1 MSRQKAS
8 VQVAALK
15 KQQEEL
21 LKKLKEAKAKE
32 LQAINKDIKRKTEIA
47 GALALKE
54 FEKNPEG
61 AFATTLLGLIS
72 NCVTKDAERALF
84 NLRPLSRPVAQPK
97 TEKPK
102 VEEPKAPAAPIA
114 KPIPAAPPK
123 RSAPS
128 METQKPELRLP
139 EIDLASLLGRR
150 E

>member
-21 LKKLKEAKAKE
+21 LKKLKVAKAKE

-102 VEEPKAPAAPIA
+102 VEEPKAPTAPIA
-114 KPIPAAPPK
+114 KPIPAPPPK
-123 RSAPS
+123 QSPS

>member
-1 MSRQKAS
+1 MSRQKAP

-72 NCVTKDAERALF
+72 NCVTKDVERALF
-84 NLRPLSRPVAQPK
+84 NLWPLPRPVEQLK

-102 VEEPKAPAAPIA
+102 VDEPKAPAAPTA
-114 KPIPAAPPK
+114 KTRPAAPPTQP
-123 RSAPS
+123 AAN
-128 METQKPELRLP
+128 METQKPVSRLP